1 MRRVFLAAA
10 FLLVF
15 ILSPAVC
22 LADLGSEVRGM
33 FDRLGLSGSAT
44 PAGVYEGQS
53 RGFVTGGS
61 VSVRLPNET
70 VQPLS
75 VSLPH
80 LRSGCGGVDLFLG
93 AISYISADDLI
104 RKMKT
109 IGTSFASYAFMMALK
124 TLCSPCENIM
134 EKLEAASRA
143 ANSLSVDTCRA
154 GESLA
159 EESLA
164 EGIFGE
170 GGIIRSE
177 QAGRCAFVG
186 VKQSL
191 FTDPAEGLSECRTQS
206 GITSTVSDINAG
218 SVAQDKE
225 LVKPVR
231 NTVWEA
237 LRTIPPGTL
246 SKEQKEQ
253 IMSVTGTFV
262 TTQTH
267 SEYKPPTISL
277 EYLTGGGGA
286 ARVYSCGTDPD
297 CTAPAAVA
305 VGADFKPFLELVSEK
320 LLEAHE
326 AITGNRRPQDE
337 TVRFLDALPFPA
349 WKLLSSAGAVDP
361 EIGGTYVSALARPI
375 AVFST
380 AAWLE
385 RAMRNLWSGIGNSER
400 KGTLSAMDRR
410 KIAERMRMLREE
422 ISLMMEQENTKVEEL
437 VYAISIIEH
446 LDSRSPV
453 VFERKS
459 RKKAGDE
466 VIQGAD

>member
-1 MRRVFLAAA
+1 MRGTRLAAA
-10 FLLVF
+10 LFFALALL
-15 ILSPAVC
+15 PRPC

-33 FDRLGLSGSAT
+33 FDRLGLAGTAT
-44 PAGVYEGQS
+44 SAGVYEGQS

-70 VQPLS
+70 IQPLS

-104 RKMKT
+104 RKMKA

-159 EESLA
+159 E
-164 EGIFGE
+164 GIFGQ
-170 GGIIRSE
+170 GGIIRGE

-206 GITSTVSDINAG
+206 GMASAVADINAG
-218 SVAQDKE
+218 TVAQDKE
-225 LVKPVR
+225 LVKPTR

-237 LRTIPPGTL
+237 LRTVPSGTL

-253 IMSVTGTFV
+253 IMSVTGTFII
-262 TTQTH
+262 TQTA
-267 SEYKPPTISL
+267 SEYMPPTISL
-277 EYLTGGGGA
+277 EYLAGGGGA
-286 ARVYSCGTDPD
+286 GKVYDCGTDPG
-297 CTAPAAVA
+297 CAAPSTVA
-305 VGADFKPFLELVSEK
+305 VGTGFKPFSELVSEK
-320 LLEAHE
+320 LLEAHG
-326 AITGNRRPQDE
+326 AIAGNRRPQDD

-375 AVFST
+375 AVFSV

-385 RAMRNLWSGIGNSER
+385 RAQQSLWNGVGSSER

-422 ISLMMEQENTKVEEL
+422 VSLMMEQENTKIEEL
-437 VYAISIIEH
+437 VYALSIIEH

-453 VFERKS
+453 VFGRRS
-459 RKKAGDE
+459 RHKAGDE

>member
-1 MRRVFLAAA
+1 MRRISLAAA
-10 FLLVF
+10 LLF
-15 ILSPAVC
+15 ALTLAPGVC

-33 FDRLGLSGSAT
+33 FDRLGLSGAAT

-70 VQPLS
+70 IQPLS

-143 ANSLSVDTCRA
+143 ANSLSVNTCRA
-154 GESLA
+154 G
-159 EESLA
+159 ESLA

-170 GGIIRSE
+170 GGVIRDE

-206 GITSTVSDINAG
+206 GITSTVADINAS

-237 LRTIPPGTL
+237 LRTIPSATL

-262 TTQTH
+262 TTQTA

-277 EYLTGGGGA
+277 EYLAGGGGTA
-286 ARVYSCGTDPD
+286 TVYSCGTDPD
-297 CTAPAAVA
+297 CAAPAAVP
-305 VGADFKPFLELVSEK
+305 VGANFKPFLELVSEK
-320 LLEAHE
+320 LLEAHA
-326 AITGNRRPQDE
+326 AIVNNRRPQDN

-361 EIGGTYVSALARPI
+361 EIGETYVSALARPI

-385 RAMRNLWSGIGNSER
+385 RAMRNLWSGIGSSER
-400 KGTLSAMDRR
+400 KGTLSAMDRK
-410 KIAERMRMLREE
+410 KIAERMEMLREE

-437 VYAISIIEH
+437 VYALSIIEH

-459 RKKAGDE
+459 YHQAGDE
-466 VIQGAD
+466 VIQGAN

>member
-1 MRRVFLAAA
+1 MRKTSLATVFVFA
-10 FLLVF
+10 LV
-15 ILSPAVC
+15 LVPQVC
-22 LADLGSEVRGM
+22 LADLGGEVRGM
-33 FDRLGLSGSAT
+33 FDRLGLSGTAT

-70 VQPLS
+70 IQPLS

-104 RKMKT
+104 RKMKA

-159 EESLA
+159 E
-164 EGIFGE
+164 GIFGQ
-170 GGIIRSE
+170 GGIIRGE

-206 GITSTVSDINAG
+206 GITSTVADINAG
-218 SVAQDKE
+218 TVAQDKE
-225 LVKPVR
+225 LVKPTR

-253 IMSVTGTFV
+253 VMSVTGTFII
-262 TTQTH
+262 TQTG

-277 EYLTGGGGA
+277 EYLAAGGGTGK
-286 ARVYSCGTDPD
+286 VYSCGADP
-297 CTAPAAVA
+297 
-305 VGADFKPFLELVSEK
+305 
-320 LLEAHE
+320 
-326 AITGNRRPQDE
+326 
-337 TVRFLDALPFPA
+337 
-349 WKLLSSAGAVDP
+349 
-361 EIGGTYVSALARPI
+361 
-375 AVFST
+375 
-380 AAWLE
+380 
-385 RAMRNLWSGIGNSER
+385 
-400 KGTLSAMDRR
+400 
-410 KIAERMRMLREE
+410 
-422 ISLMMEQENTKVEEL
+422 
-437 VYAISIIEH
+437 
-446 LDSRSPV
+446 
-453 VFERKS
+453 
-459 RKKAGDE
+459 
-466 VIQGAD
+466 

>member
-1 MRRVFLAAA
+1 MRKTSLATVF
-10 FLLVF
+10 VF
-15 ILSPAVC
+15 ALTFVPQVC
-22 LADLGSEVRGM
+22 LADLGGEVRGM
-33 FDRLGLSGSAT
+33 FDRLGLSGTAT
-44 PAGVYEGQS
+44 SAGVYEGQS

-70 VQPLS
+70 IQPLS

-104 RKMKT
+104 RKMKA

-159 EESLA
+159 E
-164 EGIFGE
+164 GIFGQ
-170 GGIIRSE
+170 GGIIRGE

-206 GITSTVSDINAG
+206 GITSTVADINAG
-218 SVAQDKE
+218 TVAQDKE
-225 LVKPVR
+225 LVKPTR

-253 IMSVTGTFV
+253 VMSVTGTFII
-262 TTQTH
+262 TQAG

-277 EYLTGGGGA
+277 EYLAAGGGTGK
-286 ARVYSCGTDPD
+286 VYSCGADPN
-297 CTAPAAVA
+297 CVAPATVS
-305 VGADFKPFLELVSEK
+305 VGANFKPFSELVSEK
-320 LLEAHE
+320 LLEAHA
-326 AITGNRRPQDE
+326 AIVGNRRPQDD
-337 TVRFLDALPFPA
+337 TVRFLDALPISRLEA
-349 WKLLSSAGAVDP
+349 SLLGRGRGSRD
-361 EIGGTYVSALARPI
+361 R
-375 AVFST
+375 
-380 AAWLE
+380 
-385 RAMRNLWSGIGNSER
+385 RNLRLGACEAYSSV
-400 KGTLSAMDRR
+400 
-410 KIAERMRMLREE
+410 LRGG
-422 ISLMMEQENTKVEEL
+422 V
-437 VYAISIIEH
+437 A
-446 LDSRSPV
+446 
-453 VFERKS
+453 
-459 RKKAGDE
+459 
-466 VIQGAD
+466 

>member
-1 MRRVFLAAA
+1 MRKIFLAAA
-10 FLLVF
+10 LV
-15 ILSPAVC
+15 LALVTAPRLC

-44 PAGVYEGQS
+44 SAGVYEGQS

-61 VSVRLPNET
+61 VSVRLPSET
-70 VQPLS
+70 LQPLS

-104 RKMKT
+104 RKMKA

-159 EESLA
+159 E
-164 EGIFGE
+164 GIFGE
-170 GGIIRSE
+170 GGIIRGE

-206 GITSTVSDINAG
+206 GMASALADINAG
-218 SVAQDKE
+218 TVAQDKE

-246 SKEQKEQ
+246 SREQKEQ
-253 IMSVTGTFV
+253 IMSVTGTFII
-262 TTQTH
+262 TLTG
-267 SEYKPPTISL
+267 SRYMPPTISL
-277 EYLTGGGGA
+277 EYLAGGGGA
-286 ARVYSCGTDPD
+286 GRVYDCGADPD
-297 CTAPAAVA
+297 CLAPAAA
-305 VGADFKPFLELVSEK
+305 PVGTGFKPFSELVSEK
-320 LLEAHE
+320 LLEAH
-326 AITGNRRPQDE
+326 ASIAGNRRPQDD

-375 AVFST
+375 AVFSV

-385 RAMRNLWSGIGNSER
+385 RAMGSLWSGVGSSER
-400 KGTLSAMDRR
+400 KGTLSAMDRK
-410 KIAERMRMLREE
+410 KIAERMRMLRGE
-422 ISLMMEQENTKVEEL
+422 ISLMMSQENTKIEEL
-437 VYAISIIEH
+437 VYALSIIEH
-446 LDSRSPV
+446 LDSRSPA
-453 VFERKS
+453 VFES
-459 RKKAGDE
+459 RSRHKADGE
-466 VIQGAD
+466 VTQGAD

>member
-1 MRRVFLAAA
+1 MKKISLATVFVLA
-10 FLLVF
+10 LT
-15 ILSPAVC
+15 LSPPVS

-33 FDRLGLSGSAT
+33 FDRLGLSGTAT

-70 VQPLS
+70 IQPLS

-104 RKMKT
+104 RKMKA

-159 EESLA
+159 E
-164 EGIFGE
+164 GIFGQ
-170 GGIIRSE
+170 GGIIRGE

-206 GITSTVSDINAG
+206 GITSTVADINAG
-218 SVAQDKE
+218 TVAQDKE
-225 LVKPVR
+225 LVKPTR

-253 IMSVTGTFV
+253 VMSVTGTFII
-262 TTQTH
+262 TQAG

-277 EYLTGGGGA
+277 EYLAAGGGTGK
-286 ARVYSCGTDPD
+286 VYSCGSDPY
-297 CTAPAAVA
+297 CT
-305 VGADFKPFLELVSEK
+305 
-320 LLEAHE
+320 
-326 AITGNRRPQDE
+326 
-337 TVRFLDALPFPA
+337 
-349 WKLLSSAGAVDP
+349 
-361 EIGGTYVSALARPI
+361 
-375 AVFST
+375 
-380 AAWLE
+380 
-385 RAMRNLWSGIGNSER
+385 
-400 KGTLSAMDRR
+400 
-410 KIAERMRMLREE
+410 
-422 ISLMMEQENTKVEEL
+422 
-437 VYAISIIEH
+437 
-446 LDSRSPV
+446 
-453 VFERKS
+453 
-459 RKKAGDE
+459 
-466 VIQGAD
+466 

>member
-1 MRRVFLAAA
+1 MRKTSLAIA
-10 FLLVF
+10 LVF
-15 ILSPAVC
+15 ALILLPRVC
-22 LADLGSEVRGM
+22 LADLGGEVRGM
-33 FDRLGLSGSAT
+33 FDRLGLSGTAT

-70 VQPLS
+70 IQPLS

-159 EESLA
+159 E
-164 EGIFGE
+164 GIFGE
-170 GGIIRSE
+170 GGIIRGE

-206 GITSTVSDINAG
+206 GITSTVADINAG
-218 SVAQDKE
+218 GVAQDKE
-225 LVKPVR
+225 LVRLTR

-253 IMSVTGTFV
+253 IMSVTGTFII
-262 TTQTH
+262 TQAG

-277 EYLTGGGGA
+277 EYLAGGGGTG
-286 ARVYSCGTDPD
+286 RVYNCGSDPH
-297 CTAPAAVA
+297 CAAPATVS
-305 VGADFKPFLELVSEK
+305 VGANFKPFAELVSEK
-320 LLEAHE
+320 LLEAHA
-326 AITGNRRPQDE
+326 AIVGNRRPQDA

-375 AVFST
+375 AVFSV

-385 RAMRNLWSGIGNSER
+385 RAERSLWSGVGSSER
-400 KGTLSAMDRR
+400 KGTLSAMDRK

-422 ISLMMEQENTKVEEL
+422 ISLMMEQENTKIEEL
-437 VYAISIIEH
+437 VYALSIIEH

-459 RKKAGDE
+459 RHKAGDE

>member
-1 MRRVFLAAA
+1 MKKAFSAAVLFFFLA
-10 FLLVF
+10 F
-15 ILSPAVC
+15 SPGVC
-22 LADLGSEVRGM
+22 FADLGSEVSSM
-33 FDRLGLSGSAT
+33 FDRLGLSGTAT
-44 PAGVYEGQS
+44 PSGVYEGQS
-53 RGFVTGGS
+53 RGFITGGS

-143 ANSLSVDTCRA
+143 ANSLSVNTCRA
-154 GESLA
+154 G
-159 EESLA
+159 ESLA

-170 GGIIRSE
+170 GGIIRGE

-206 GITSTVSDINAG
+206 GITSAVADINAG

-237 LRTIPPGTL
+237 LRTIPSTSL

-262 TTQTH
+262 TTQTT

-277 EYLTGGGGA
+277 DYLAGGGGA
-286 ARVYSCGTDPD
+286 ARVYHCGTDPD
-297 CTAPAAVA
+297 CTAPAAVP
-305 VGADFKPFLELVSEK
+305 VGAGFKPFSELVSEK
-320 LLEAHE
+320 LLEAHA
-326 AITGNRRPQDE
+326 AIVNNRRPRDE
-337 TVRFLDALPFPA
+337 TVKFLDALPFPA

-385 RAMRNLWSGIGNSER
+385 RATRNLWSGVGSSER
-400 KGTLSAMDRR
+400 KGILSAMDRK
-410 KIAERMRMLREE
+410 KIAERMRILREE
-422 ISLMMEQENTKVEEL
+422 ISLMLEQENTKIEKL

-453 VFERKS
+453 VFERRT

>member
-1 MRRVFLAAA
+1 MRKTSLAA
-10 FLLVF
+10 VF
-15 ILSPAVC
+15 VFALTLSPQVS

-33 FDRLGLSGSAT
+33 FDRLGLSGTAT

-70 VQPLS
+70 IQPLS

-159 EESLA
+159 E
-164 EGIFGE
+164 GIFGQ
-170 GGIIRSE
+170 GGIIRGE

-206 GITSTVSDINAG
+206 GITRTVADINAG
-218 SVAQDKE
+218 TVAQDKE
-225 LVKPVR
+225 LVKLTR

-237 LRTIPPGTL
+237 FRTIPSSTL

-253 IMSVTGTFV
+253 IMSVTGTFII
-262 TTQTH
+262 TQTG

-277 EYLTGGGGA
+277 EYLAGGGGSGK
-286 ARVYSCGTDPD
+286 VYNCGGDPY
-297 CTAPAAVA
+297 CTAPTMVS
-305 VGADFKPFLELVSEK
+305 VGANFKPFSELVSEK
-320 LLEAHE
+320 LLEAHA
-326 AITGNRRPQDE
+326 AIVENRRPQDD

-375 AVFST
+375 AVFSV

-385 RAMRNLWSGIGNSER
+385 RAERSLWSGVGSSER
-400 KGTLSAMDRR
+400 KGTLSAMDRK

-422 ISLMMEQENTKVEEL
+422 VSLMMEQENTKIEEL
-437 VYAISIIEH
+437 VYALSIIEH

-459 RKKAGDE
+459 RHKAGDE
-466 VIQGAD
+466 VIQGAN

>member
-1 MRRVFLAAA
+1 MRRISLAAA
-10 FLLVF
+10 LLF
-15 ILSPAVC
+15 ALTLTPGVC

-33 FDRLGLSGSAT
+33 FDRLGLSGAAT

-53 RGFVTGGS
+53 RGFITGGS

-70 VQPLS
+70 IQPLS

-143 ANSLSVDTCRA
+143 ANSLSVNTCRA
-154 GESLA
+154 G
-159 EESLA
+159 ESLA

-170 GGIIRSE
+170 GGVIRDE

-206 GITSTVSDINAG
+206 GITSTVADINAG

-225 LVKPVR
+225 LVKPMR

-237 LRTIPPGTL
+237 LRAIPSETL

-262 TTQTH
+262 TTQTAA
-267 SEYKPPTISL
+267 EYKPPTISL
-277 EYLTGGGGA
+277 EYLAGGGGTA
-286 ARVYSCGTDPD
+286 TIYSCGTDPD
-297 CTAPAAVA
+297 CTAPAAVP
-305 VGADFKPFLELVSEK
+305 VGANFKPFLELISEK
-320 LLEAHE
+320 LLEAHA
-326 AITGNRRPQDE
+326 AIVNNRRPQDN

-361 EIGGTYVSALARPI
+361 EIGETYVSALARPI

-385 RAMRNLWSGIGNSER
+385 RAMRNLWSGIGSSER
-400 KGTLSAMDRR
+400 KGTLSAMDRK
-410 KIAERMRMLREE
+410 KIAERMEMLREE

-437 VYAISIIEH
+437 VYALSIIEH

-459 RKKAGDE
+459 YHQAGDE
-466 VIQGAD
+466 VIQGAN

>member
-1 MRRVFLAAA
+1 MRKTSLAAVFVFA
-10 FLLVF
+10 LV
-15 ILSPAVC
+15 LSPQVC
-22 LADLGSEVRGM
+22 LADLGGEVRGM
-33 FDRLGLSGSAT
+33 FDRLGLSGTAT

-70 VQPLS
+70 IQPLS

-104 RKMKT
+104 RKMKA

-159 EESLA
+159 E
-164 EGIFGE
+164 GIFGE
-170 GGIIRSE
+170 GGVIRGE

-186 VKQSL
+186 VRQSL

-206 GITSTVSDINAG
+206 GMTSTVADINAG
-218 SVAQDKE
+218 TVAQDKE
-225 LVKPVR
+225 LVRPAR

-237 LRTIPPGTL
+237 LRTIPAATL
-246 SKEQKEQ
+246 SREQKEQ
-253 IMSVTGTFV
+253 VMSVTGTFII
-262 TTQTH
+262 TQTG
-267 SEYKPPTISL
+267 SEYRPPTISL
-277 EYLTGGGGA
+277 EYLAGGGGTG
-286 ARVYSCGTDPD
+286 RVYSCGGDPY
-297 CTAPAAVA
+297 CVAPAAVP
-305 VGADFKPFLELVSEK
+305 VGGSFKPFVELVSEK
-320 LLEAHE
+320 LLEAHS
-326 AITGNRRPQDE
+326 AIVGNRRPQDD

-361 EIGGTYVSALARPI
+361 EIGATYVSALARPI
-375 AVFST
+375 AVFSV

-385 RAMRNLWSGIGNSER
+385 RAERSLWSGVGSSER
-400 KGTLSAMDRR
+400 RGMLSAMDRR

-422 ISLMMEQENTKVEEL
+422 VSLMMEQENTKIEEL
-437 VYAISIIEH
+437 VYALSIIEH

-459 RKKAGDE
+459 RHKAGDE
-466 VIQGAD
+466 VIQGAN

>member
-1 MRRVFLAAA
+1 MKNLFLAAA
-10 FLLVF
+10 LLI
-15 ILSPAVC
+15 ILTIKPAVC
-22 LADLGSEVRGM
+22 PADLGSEVRGM
-33 FDRLGLSGSAT
+33 FDSLGLSGSAT

-61 VSVRLPNET
+61 VSVRLANET
-70 VQPLS
+70 VQPFS

-143 ANSLSVDTCRA
+143 ANSLSVETCRA
-154 GESLA
+154 G
-159 EESLA
+159 ESLA

-206 GITSTVSDINAG
+206 GITGTVSDINA
-218 SVAQDKE
+218 SSAAQDKE

-237 LRTIPPGTL
+237 LRTIPPATL

-262 TTQTH
+262 TTQTR

-277 EYLTGGGGA
+277 EYLAEGGGA

-297 CTAPAAVA
+297 CAAPAAVA
-305 VGADFKPFLELVSEK
+305 VGAGFRPFAELVSEK
-320 LLEAHE
+320 LLEAHG
-326 AITGNRRPQDE
+326 AIVGNRRPRDE
-337 TVRFLDALPFPA
+337 TVKFLDALPFPA

-361 EIGGTYVSALARPI
+361 EIGETYISALARPI
-375 AVFST
+375 AVFSV

-385 RAMRNLWSGIGNSER
+385 RAMSKLWSGVGSSER

-410 KIAERMRMLREE
+410 KIAGRMRMLREE
-422 ISLMMEQENTKVEEL
+422 ISLMMEQENTKVEEF

-459 RKKAGDE
+459 RGKAGDE

>member
-1 MRRVFLAAA
+1 MRNLFLATA
-10 FLLVF
+10 FLLTLTL
-15 ILSPAVC
+15 IPGVC

-70 VQPLS
+70 IQPLS

-159 EESLA
+159 E
-164 EGIFGE
+164 GIFGE
-170 GGIIRSE
+170 GGIIRGE

-186 VKQSL
+186 VNQSL

-206 GITSTVSDINAG
+206 GITSTVADINAS
-218 SVAQDKE
+218 SVTQDKE

-237 LRTIPPGTL
+237 LRTIPSGTL

-277 EYLTGGGGA
+277 EYLTGGGGT

-297 CTAPAAVA
+297 CTAPATVA
-305 VGADFKPFLELVSEK
+305 VGADFKPFSELVSEK
-320 LLEAHE
+320 LLEAHT
-326 AITGNRRPQDE
+326 AIVNNRRPQDE

-385 RAMRNLWSGIGNSER
+385 RTSRNLWSGVGSSER
-400 KGTLSAMDRR
+400 KGTLSAMDRK

-453 VFERKS
+453 IFERKS

>member
-1 MRRVFLAAA
+1 
-10 FLLVF
+10 
-15 ILSPAVC
+15 
-22 LADLGSEVRGM
+22 M
-33 FDRLGLSGSAT
+33 FNRLGLSGTAT
-44 PAGVYEGQS
+44 SAGVYEGQS

-70 VQPLS
+70 IQPLS
-75 VSLPH
+75 ATLPH
-80 LRSGCGGVDLFLG
+80 LRSGCGGIDLFLG

-134 EKLEAASRA
+134 EKLESASRA
-143 ANSLSVDTCRA
+143 ANSLSIDTCRA
-154 GESLA
+154 GESL
-159 EESLA
+159 S

-170 GGIIRSE
+170 GGIIRGE

-191 FTDPAEGLSECRTQS
+191 FADPAEGLSECRTQS
-206 GITSTVSDINAG
+206 GITDAVADINAG
-218 SVAQDKE
+218 SVERDKE
-225 LVKPVR
+225 LVKPSR

-237 LRTIPPGTL
+237 LGAIPETGL
-246 SKEQKEQ
+246 SKERKEQ

-262 TTQTH
+262 TTQTA

-277 EYLTGGGGA
+277 EYLASGA
-286 ARVYSCGTDPD
+286 GTATVYDCGKDPD
-297 CTAPAAVA
+297 CTAPRTVA
-305 VGADFKPFLELVSEK
+305 VGADFKPFSELVSEK
-320 LLEAHE
+320 LLEAHT
-326 AITGNRRPQDE
+326 AIVDNRRPKDE

-361 EIGGTYVSALARPI
+361 EIGETYVSALARPI

-385 RAMRNLWSGIGNSER
+385 RAMQNLWSAVGSSQR
-400 KGTLSAMDRR
+400 KGTLSAMDGK
-410 KIAERMRMLREE
+410 KIVERMKMLREE
-422 ISLMMEQENTKVEEL
+422 ISLMMEQENAKVEKI
-437 VYAISIIEH
+437 VYALSVIEH

-453 VFERKS
+453 VFERRS
-459 RKKAGDE
+459 YRKAGDE

>member
-1 MRRVFLAAA
+1 MRKTFLGIIFVFAL
-10 FLLVF
+10 
-15 ILSPAVC
+15 ILSPQVC

-33 FDRLGLSGSAT
+33 FDRLGLSGTAT
-44 PAGVYEGQS
+44 SAGVYEGQS

-70 VQPLS
+70 IQPLS

-104 RKMKT
+104 RKMKA
-109 IGTSFASYAFMMALK
+109 IGTSFSSYAFMMALK

-159 EESLA
+159 E
-164 EGIFGE
+164 GIFGQ
-170 GGIIRSE
+170 GGIIRGE

-186 VKQSL
+186 VRQSL

-206 GITSTVSDINAG
+206 GITNTVADINAG
-218 SVAQDKE
+218 TVAQDKE

-253 IMSVTGTFV
+253 VMSVTGTFII
-262 TTQTH
+262 TQTH

-277 EYLTGGGGA
+277 EYLAGGGGA
-286 ARVYSCGTDPD
+286 GKVYDCGSDPD
-297 CTAPAAVA
+297 CAAPVTVP
-305 VGADFKPFLELVSEK
+305 VGANFKPFSELVSEK
-320 LLEAHE
+320 LLEAH
-326 AITGNRRPQDE
+326 ASIVGNRRPQDD

-375 AVFST
+375 AVFSV

-385 RAMRNLWSGIGNSER
+385 RAERSLWSGVGSSER
-400 KGTLSAMDRR
+400 KGTLSAMDRK

-422 ISLMMEQENTKVEEL
+422 VSLMMEQENTKIEEL
-437 VYAISIIEH
+437 VYALSIIEH

-459 RKKAGDE
+459 RHKAGDE

>member
-1 MRRVFLAAA
+1 MRKTLLAPTLFFFIA
-10 FLLVF
+10 LLPG
-15 ILSPAVC
+15 IC
-22 LADLGSEVRGM
+22 LADLGGEVRGM

-44 PAGVYEGQS
+44 PAGVYQGQS

-70 VQPLS
+70 VQPMS

-143 ANSLSVDTCRA
+143 ANSLSVETCRA
-154 GESLA
+154 G
-159 EESLA
+159 ESLA

-170 GGIIRSE
+170 GGVIRGE

-191 FTDPAEGLSECRTQS
+191 FSDPAEGLSECRTQS
-206 GITSTVSDINAG
+206 GMTSTVADINAG
-218 SVAQDKE
+218 TVAADKQ
-225 LVKPVR
+225 LVKTAK
-231 NTVWEA
+231 NSVWEA
-237 LRTIPPGTL
+237 LRTVPSTTL

-253 IMSVTGTFV
+253 IMSVTGTFI
-262 TTQTH
+262 TTQTG
-267 SEYKPPTISL
+267 SEYKPPTITL
-277 EYLTGGGGA
+277 EYLAAGGGTAKVYNCGSDPECA
-286 ARVYSCGTDPD
+286 APV
-297 CTAPAAVA
+297 AAAVA
-305 VGADFKPFLELVSEK
+305 PGFKPFSELVSEK
-320 LLEAHE
+320 LLEAHDS
-326 AITGNRRPQDE
+326 IVGNRRPHDD

-361 EIGGTYVSALARPI
+361 EIGATYVSALSRPI
-375 AVFST
+375 AVFSA

-385 RAMRNLWSGIGNSER
+385 RASRSLWSGVASAGR
-400 KGTLSAMDRR
+400 KGTLSAADRK
-410 KIAERMRMLREE
+410 KITERMSMLREE
-422 ISLMMEQENTKVEEL
+422 ISVMMEQENTKIEEL
-437 VYAISIIEH
+437 VYALSIIEH

-453 VFERKS
+453 IFERKS
-459 RKKAGDE
+459 RHKAGEE
-466 VIQGAD
+466 VIQGDD

>member
-1 MRRVFLAAA
+1 MRKLVPAAA
-10 FLLVF
+10 LLLTLTL
-15 ILSPAVC
+15 IPAVC

-61 VSVRLPNET
+61 VSVRLPNKT

-80 LRSGCGGVDLFLG
+80 MRSGCGGVDLFLG

-159 EESLA
+159 E
-164 EGIFGE
+164 GIFGE
-170 GGIIRSE
+170 GGIIRGE

-206 GITSTVSDINAG
+206 GIASAVSDINA
-218 SVAQDKE
+218 SSAAQDKE

-237 LRTIPPGTL
+237 LRSIPASTL

-253 IMSVTGTFV
+253 IMSVTGTFI

-286 ARVYSCGTDPD
+286 ARVYSCGTDPG
-297 CTAPAAVA
+297 CAAPAAVP
-305 VGADFKPFLELVSEK
+305 VGADFKPFAELVSEK
-320 LLEAHE
+320 LIEANE
-326 AITGNRRPQDE
+326 AIVNNRRPQDE

-375 AVFST
+375 AVFAT

-385 RAMRNLWSGIGNSER
+385 RAAQNLWSGVGSSGQ

-410 KIAERMRMLREE
+410 KIAERMRMLRGE

-437 VYAISIIEH
+437 AYAISIIEH

-453 VFERKS
+453 IFERKS

>member
-1 MRRVFLAAA
+1 MRKISLVAVFVFTLLFSPRV
-10 FLLVF
+10 
-15 ILSPAVC
+15 SM
-22 LADLGSEVRGM
+22 ADLGSEVRGM
-33 FDRLGLSGSAT
+33 FDRLGLSGTAT

-70 VQPLS
+70 IQPLS

-159 EESLA
+159 E
-164 EGIFGE
+164 GIFGE
-170 GGIIRSE
+170 GGVIRGE

-206 GITSTVSDINAG
+206 GMTSTVADINAG
-218 SVAQDKE
+218 TVTQDKE
-225 LVKPVR
+225 LVRPTR

-237 LRTIPPGTL
+237 LRTIPAATL

-253 IMSVTGTFV
+253 VMSVTGTFII
-262 TTQTH
+262 TQTG

-277 EYLTGGGGA
+277 EYLAGGGGA
-286 ARVYSCGTDPD
+286 GSVYSCGGDPY
-297 CTAPAAVA
+297 CASPATVP
-305 VGADFKPFLELVSEK
+305 VGANFKPFSELVSEK
-320 LLEAHE
+320 LLEAHA
-326 AITGNRRPQDE
+326 AIVGNRRPQDD

-375 AVFST
+375 AVFSV

-385 RAMRNLWSGIGNSER
+385 RAERSLWSGVGSSQMR
-400 KGTLSAMDRR
+400 GTLSAMDRK

-422 ISLMMEQENTKVEEL
+422 VSLMMEQENTKIEEL
-437 VYAISIIEH
+437 VYALSIIEH

-459 RKKAGDE
+459 RHRAGDE
-466 VIQGAD
+466 IIQGAN

>member
-1 MRRVFLAAA
+1 MRNLFLPAA
-10 FLLVF
+10 FFLVLS
-15 ILSPAVC
+15 LSPTVC
-22 LADLGSEVRGM
+22 LADLGGEVRGM

-44 PAGVYEGQS
+44 PSGVYEGQS

-109 IGTSFASYAFMMALK
+109 IGSSFASYAFMMALK

-159 EESLA
+159 E
-164 EGIFGE
+164 GIFGE
-170 GGIIRSE
+170 GGIIRGE

-225 LVKPVR
+225 LVKQVR

-237 LRTIPPGTL
+237 LRDIPASTL

-262 TTQTH
+262 TTRTR

-297 CTAPAAVA
+297 CTSPAAVA
-305 VGADFKPFLELVSEK
+305 VGAGFKPFTELVSEK
-320 LLEAHE
+320 LLEAHA
-326 AITGNRRPQDE
+326 AIVNNRRPQDD

-385 RAMRNLWSGIGNSER
+385 RATRNLWSGIGSSER
-400 KGTLSAMDRR
+400 KGTLSAMDRK
-410 KIAERMRMLREE
+410 KIAERMKMLREE

>member
-1 MRRVFLAAA
+1 VKKAFAVVA
-10 FLLVF
+10 FLFSL
-15 ILSPAVC
+15 ILFPGVSV
-22 LADLGSEVRGM
+22 ADLGSEVRGM
-33 FDRLGLSGSAT
+33 FNRLGLSGTAT
-44 PAGVYEGQS
+44 SAGVYEGQS

-70 VQPLS
+70 IQPLS
-75 VSLPH
+75 ATLPH
-80 LRSGCGGVDLFLG
+80 LRSGCGGIDLFLG

-134 EKLEAASRA
+134 EKLESASRA
-143 ANSLSVDTCRA
+143 ANSLSIDTCRA
-154 GESLA
+154 GESL
-159 EESLA
+159 S

-170 GGIIRSE
+170 GGIIRGE

-191 FTDPAEGLSECRTQS
+191 FSDPAEGLSECRTQS
-206 GITSTVSDINAG
+206 GITDAVADINAG
-218 SVAQDKE
+218 SVERDKE
-225 LVKPVR
+225 LVKPSR

-237 LRTIPPGTL
+237 LGAIPETSL

-262 TTQTH
+262 TTQTA

-277 EYLTGGGGA
+277 EYLASGA
-286 ARVYSCGTDPD
+286 GTATVYDCGKDPD
-297 CTAPAAVA
+297 CTAPRTVA
-305 VGADFKPFLELVSEK
+305 VGADFKPFSELVSEK
-320 LLEAHE
+320 LLEAHS
-326 AITGNRRPQDE
+326 AIVDNRRPKDE

-361 EIGGTYVSALARPI
+361 EIGETYVSALARPI

-385 RAMRNLWSGIGNSER
+385 RAMQNLWSAVGSSQR
-400 KGTLSAMDRR
+400 KGTLSAMDGK
-410 KIAERMRMLREE
+410 KIVERMKMLREE
-422 ISLMMEQENTKVEEL
+422 ISLMMEQENAKVEKL
-437 VYAISIIEH
+437 VYALSIIEH

-453 VFERKS
+453 VFERRS
-459 RKKAGDE
+459 YRKAGDE